1 MFSKRLIMVAA
12 VCTVLSLVTGCA
24 APATQAPTPA
34 PASPEVITV
43 EKTVVVQATAEA
55 VKDPVRIGAAF
66 SFSGPMSFIGD
77 GSNSGTT
84 LALEELGYEVAG
96 HPVEIYN
103 ADNACN
109 PEQAVSAVRS
119 LVEVNKVD
127 LILGSGCSSST
138 LAAMTLLPELS
149 VPQIVSVSSSPKIY
163 DDSGVGGNE
172 WNFVHAIGAI
182 ILGDV
187 LSGYV
192 AERVE
197 SVAILANN
205 DDFGRG
211 SVSILEPSLKSRGV
225 EVTNIE
231 YYDIGVA
238 DARPI
243 LLKVKQANPEG
254 FLLVAGETDAIV
266 ILRQFRELGLTQTLF
281 GQGTI
286 ATPLFLER
294 TKDEP
299 GLGEGLLNIAWWA
312 PGMDPQFD
320 AAYEAR
326 WAKAPYPNSAMMYYV
341 MRYIV
346 KAAIEEADKT
356 GKVDGQ
362 SLRDALAKIS
372 VDTPMGTLSFD
383 EHNQAYPDIAIVT
396 MEQGKII
403 LKDVIHTNP
412 NQ

>member
-1 MFSKRLIMVAA
+1 MLSKRLITLAA
-12 VCTVLSLVTGCA
+12 FCTVLSLVVGCA
-24 APATQAPTPA
+24 APAAQAPTSA
-34 PASPEVITV
+34 PPSPEVVTV
-43 EKTVVVQATAEA
+43 EKTVVVPATGEA
-55 VKDPVRIGAAF
+55 MKEPVRIGAAF

-77 GSNSGTT
+77 GSNAGTT
-84 LALEELGYEVAG
+84 LALEELGGEVAG
-96 HPVEIYN
+96 HPIEIYN

-138 LAAMTLLPELS
+138 LAAMTVLDELQ
-149 VPQIVSVSSSPKIY
+149 VPQIVSVSSSPQIY
-163 DDSGVGGNE
+163 NDSGVGGNK
-172 WNFVHAIGAI
+172 WNFVHAVGAI

-192 AERVE
+192 ADKVK

-211 SVSILEPSLKSRGV
+211 SVSILEPALKAKGLD
-225 EVTNIE
+225 VTNVE
-231 YYDIGVA
+231 YYDIGVV

-243 LLKVKQANPEG
+243 LLKVKQADPEG
-254 FLLVAGETDAIV
+254 LLLVAGETDAIV
-266 ILRQFRELGLTQTLF
+266 ILRQFKELGMTQTLF

-286 ATPLFLER
+286 ATPLFLQL
-294 TKDEP
+294 TQDEP

-312 PGMDPQFD
+312 PGMDPAFD
-320 AAYEAR
+320 SAYEAR
-326 WAKAPYPNSAMMYYV
+326 WAEAPYPNSAMMYYA

-356 GKVDGQ
+356 GTVDGP
-362 SLRDALAKIS
+362 SLQEALTKIS

-383 EHNQAYPDIAIVT
+383 DHNQAYPDIAITT
-396 MEQGKII
+396 MENSQIV
-403 LKDVIHTNP
+403 LKEVIHTNP
-412 NQ
+412 QQ